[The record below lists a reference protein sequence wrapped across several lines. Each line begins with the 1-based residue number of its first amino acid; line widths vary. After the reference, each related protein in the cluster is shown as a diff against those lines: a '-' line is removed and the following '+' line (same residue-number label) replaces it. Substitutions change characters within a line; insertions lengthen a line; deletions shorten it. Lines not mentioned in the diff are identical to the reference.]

1 MIHKTFTKKDLLE
14 FVEIYDMEIE
24 DPSSLS
30 KKDLQIQIEDY
41 LQLTLNLPFT
51 TEYDF
56 NTPEELLQYLQN
68 QKPNVDLNYREKG
81 EMITLAKKILKYT
94 RNGYSIAFAD
104 FADIEEIYQKGILLA
119 NHGDIPTCRRAVEEL
134 NKDQKIRNKIEI
146 QISSKVKKDLEQKKI
161 EKDSLNNRYKFQK
174 KHICINFD

>member
-14 FVEIYDMEIE
+14 FVEIYEMEIE

-41 LQLTLNLPFT
+41 LQLTDNLPFT

-56 NTPEELLQYLQN
+56 NTPEELLEYLQN

-94 RNGYSIAFAD
+94 RNGFSIAFAD
-104 FADIEEIYQKGILLA
+104 FNDIEEIYQKGIVLA

-161 EKDSLNNRYKFQK
+161 DKNSLQINFKIERKN
-174 KHICINFD
+174 IVINFD